1 MAAGDGIVWNEALP
15 DNNTLAHQ
23 IDDYNRDIRLGVRSR
38 MAREHVWPA
47 SQTGTGEAGHHQFIT
62 FQQQTG
68 APTLLASSGMV
79 GALYVG
85 SSGAGYPLMFENS
98 AGSTVTLVNSAG
110 NLPSIISGGTQGGII
125 VCSSA
130 NANGV
135 VVLAAT
141 TAVGY
146 VLTSLGQTAAPS
158 WQSVMA
164 LTGTGPTN
172 ASAGCGAASSYGPT
186 AGGRYYYFCIGKN
199 SSGQLVMA
207 SGEAASG
214 TAIPLPAGCA
224 QADCHWIVSVQ
235 QAYSA
240 GFAGVGFAVAIAA
253 DRTVTIYSYG
263 YNWVS

>member
-1 MAAGDGIVWNEALP
+1 MAAGDGVVWNEALP

-38 MAREHVWPA
+38 MAREHMWPA
-47 SQTGTGEAGHHQFIT
+47 SQTGTGEGGHHSFIT

-68 APTLLASSGMV
+68 APALSTSITQV

-85 SSGAGYPLMFENS
+85 SSGDGYPLTFENS
-98 AGSTVTLVNSAG
+98 AGTSVVLVNSSG
-110 NLPSIISGGTQGGII
+110 KIPVITTGTIGSIAI
-125 VCSSA
+125 CSSA
-130 NANGV
+130 NPNSVIA
-135 VVLAAT
+135 LAAT

-146 VLTSLGQTAAPS
+146 VLTSLGQTAAPA
-158 WQSVMA
+158 WQAVMA
-164 LTGTGPTN
+164 LSGTGPTN
-172 ASAGCGAASSYGPT
+172 ASAGCGATSSYGPT

-263 YNWVS
+263 YNWVG